1 MGLVMKLIVTV
12 KLHAEEQERGKK
24 LCDDSFAMY
33 MRTDIL
39 KSKVKT
45 LLDWHIFTFI
55 MKDTL

>member
-1 MGLVMKLIVTV
+1 MGLVMKLIETV

-24 LCDDSFAMY
+24 VCDDSFAMY

-45 LLDWHIFTFI
+45 LLD
-55 MKDTL
+55 